1 MTVRFGLLSSVR
13 CCLLLMFVELYK
25 VLCMLIYFIV
35 VTCEAVPTAY
45 MYRVGLV
52 FSISCDLVMIVQYS
66 KMVFV

>member
-1 MTVRFGLLSSVR
+1 
-13 CCLLLMFVELYK
+13 MFVELYK